1 MRRVKSIKYALFA
14 FALGF
19 LASGLAPRPAL
30 AATASASFAV
40 TVTVQAACQVS
51 APATAFG
58 TYATAGA
65 RATSAI
71 SVACTIPTPYNVSR
85 SAGLAASDTRRVTA
99 SAPVLTSDASLTNF
113 ARSIYR
119 GRMAGTNPMAGSG
132 NGASQPYTVSGLTA
146 GARFVAPGAY
156 ADTIT
161 VTVSY

>member
-1 MRRVKSIKYALFA
+1 MKYALFA
-14 FALGF
+14 LALGF

-65 RATSAI
+65 RATSAV

-85 SAGLAASDTRRVTA
+85 SAGLAASDTQRVA
-99 SAPVLTSDASLTNF
+99 AFAPAPTGDAPLTNS
-113 ARSIYR
+113 ARFIYW
-119 GRMAGTNPMAGSG
+119 GRMAGTNPVAGRG

-146 GARFVAPGAY
+146 GTRFVAPGAF